1 VDRQLPQR
9 ILIMD
14 GGARTKGLL
23 RGLRDG
29 DRVAL
34 ARAITLIESTR
45 AEDRA
50 VARDL
55 LREASA
61 SGVSATRIGITGIPG
76 VGKSTLI
83 DALGMHLIRQGHKVA
98 VLAIDPS
105 STRSGGSIL
114 GDKTRMERLSADDN
128 AFIRPTPTGGTLG
141 GVARRTRE
149 TILLC
154 EAAGYD
160 RVLIETVGVGQSES
174 AVDRM
179 TDLNLL
185 LMIGGAGDSLQG
197 IKRGIMETADLIAF
211 TKTDGDND
219 QRNHRAAMDLRHAIG
234 LLPPRDNGL
243 RPRVL
248 LCSAT
253 TGKGIPELAD
263 AVEEAVQRDI
273 ASGYQAQRRRDQDL
287 WWMRSAIEEALLDGF
302 NAHPAVQA
310 ELPKIECQVREGT
323 ISPFD
328 AAEALIKLSMGKSGP
343 SSRAS

>member
-1 VDRQLPQR
+1 
-9 ILIMD
+9 MS
-14 GGARTKGLL
+14 GGGHTDELL
-23 RGLRDG
+23 RGLRAG

-34 ARAITLIESTR
+34 GRAITLIESTR
-45 AEDRA
+45 PEDRSN
-50 VARDL
+50 ARIL
-55 LREASA
+55 LRNAA
-61 SGVSATRIGITGIPG
+61 SGISAARIGITGIPG

-83 DALGMHLIRQGHKVA
+83 DALGIRLIEQGHRVA

-114 GDKTRMERLSADDN
+114 GDKTRMDRLSADDN
-128 AFIRPTPTGGTLG
+128 AFIRPTPTSGTLG

-149 TILLC
+149 TIMLC

-160 RVLIETVGVGQSES
+160 RILIETVGVGQSES

-197 IKRGIMETADLIAF
+197 IKRGIMESADLIAI

-219 QRNHRAAMDLRHAIG
+219 QRNHRTAMDLRHAIA
-234 LLPPRDNGL
+234 LLPARENGL
-243 RPRVL
+243 RPPVL
-248 LCSAT
+248 LCSAI

-263 AVEEAVQRDI
+263 AVEEAVQRDA
-273 ASGYQAQRRRDQDL
+273 ASGYLARRRRDQDL
-287 WWMRSAIEEALLDGF
+287 WWMRSTIEEALLDSF
-302 NAHPAVQA
+302 NEHPAVRA
-310 ELPKIECQVREGT
+310 ELPNIERQVQEGT

-328 AAEALIKLSMGKSGP
+328 AAEALLKLSKGSRES
-343 SSRAS
+343 SSRES

>member
-1 VDRQLPQR
+1 
-9 ILIMD
+9 MS
-14 GGARTKGLL
+14 GSANMEELL
-23 RGLRDG
+23 HGLRAG

-34 ARAITLIESTR
+34 GRAITLVESTR
-45 AEDRA
+45 PEDRTS
-50 VARDL
+50 ARNL
-55 LREASA
+55 LREAA
-61 SGVSATRIGITGIPG
+61 SNVSAARIGITGIPG

-83 DALGMHLIRQGHKVA
+83 DALGTHLIEQGHKVA

-114 GDKTRMERLSADDN
+114 GDKTRMERLSSDDN
-128 AFIRPTPTGGTLG
+128 AFIRPTPTSGTLG

-149 TILLC
+149 TIILC
-154 EAAGYD
+154 ETAGYD
-160 RVLIETVGVGQSES
+160 RILIETVGVGQSE
-174 AVDRM
+174 ATVDQM

-197 IKRGIMETADLIAF
+197 IKRGIMESADLIAI

-234 LLPPRDNGL
+234 LLPPRENGL

-263 AVEEAVQRDI
+263 AVEESVQRD
-273 ASGYQAQRRRDQDL
+273 ASSGYQAQRRREQDL
-287 WWMRSAIEEALLDGF
+287 WWMRSAIEENLLDSF
-302 NAHPAVQA
+302 NTHPAVQA
-310 ELPKIECQVREGT
+310 ELPNIERQVREGA
-323 ISPFD
+323 IGPFD
-328 AAEALIKLSMGKSGP
+328 AAEALLKLASA
-343 SSRAS
+343 SREP